1 LFLEVWRE
9 ACRHPELE
17 HSLERI
23 AQLIAN
29 HVVADHIVVRQVD
42 LTHGGLETVAS
53 AACRPARTSL
63 SHART
68 ELTGG
73 LIREVLAWCQ
83 NTKIRTGRV
92 PSTDPILGAIAPPR
106 YRGHCAGAPLH
117 FAGAPAGALLLLSAH
132 ASFSDDDC
140 ELLVRLAE
148 PIGVALANSARVH
161 ELKRLREALE
171 ADKQTLLRKLGR
183 HDMAEAVVGAET
195 GLRAAMEQVEH
206 VAATDVPVL
215 IVGETGSGKEV
226 LARALHERSGRAR
239 APIVRVNCGAIPP
252 GLVDSE
258 LFGHERGSFTGAV
271 ATRQGWFERADGG
284 TLFLDEI
291 GELPLDAQVR
301 LLRILQDGTFER
313 VGGQQSLFVDVRI
326 VAATHRDLRDMVSRG
341 SFREDLWYRI
351 SVFPIQLPPLRER
364 REDIPR
370 LAAHFAARA
379 ATRLGMVPLMPTA
392 DDLDLLLSYNWPGNV
407 RELSA
412 VIERAAI
419 LGGGKALRIAAAL
432 GTGVVAAVPTP
443 SPERVPVAE
452 LSTLEAAMREHIEQ
466 ALASAGGRIEGPH
479 GAAARLQVNP
489 HTLRARMRKLGIE
502 WDRFRG
508 GDATLPS
515 VADAKLTLDAAMAAH
530 IRKVLEETSG
540 RVEGRYGAAA
550 RLRINPHTLR
560 ARMRKLGVNPAAYRS
575 AAARQ

>member
-1 LFLEVWRE
+1 
-9 ACRHPELE
+9 
-17 HSLERI
+17 
-23 AQLIAN
+23 
-29 HVVADHIVVRQVD
+29 
-42 LTHGGLETVAS
+42 
-53 AACRPARTSL
+53 
-63 SHART
+63 
-68 ELTGG
+68 
-73 LIREVLAWCQ
+73 
-83 NTKIRTGRV
+83 
-92 PSTDPILGAIAPPR
+92 
-106 YRGHCAGAPLH
+106 LH

-195 GLRAAMEQVEH
+195 GLRAAMEQVEQ

-326 VAATHRDLRDMVSRG
+326 VAATHRDLRDMVTRG

-351 SVFPIQLPPLRER
+351 SVFPIQLPPLRDR

-392 DDLDLLLSYNWPGNV
+392 DDLDLLLAYSWPGNV

-432 GTGVVAAVPTP
+432 GSGVAATVAT
-443 SPERVPVAE
+443 SPEPAPAAE
-452 LSTLEAAMREHIEQ
+452 LSTLEAAMRQHIEH
-466 ALASAGGRIEGPH
+466 ALVSANGRIEGPQ
-479 GAAARLQVNP
+479 GAAVRLQLNP

-508 GDATLPS
+508 GDRIPTS
-515 VADAKLTLDAAMAAH
+515 VADAKLGLDAAMAAH
-530 IRKVLEETSG
+530 IRKALEETSG

-560 ARMRKLGVNPAAYRS
+560 ARMRKLGVNPATYRS